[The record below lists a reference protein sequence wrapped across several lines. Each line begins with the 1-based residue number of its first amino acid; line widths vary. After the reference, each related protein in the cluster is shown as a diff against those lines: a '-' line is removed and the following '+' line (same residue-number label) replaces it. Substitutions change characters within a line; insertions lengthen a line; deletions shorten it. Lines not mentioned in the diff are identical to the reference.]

1 MLLVRSCML
10 KDGARKTCM
19 VRVVMLNFSVRVKII
34 VYIGL
39 LPKENINHRSVHF
52 ATIFI
57 PYKGS

>member
-1 MLLVRSCML
+1 ML

-39 LPKENINHRSVHF
+39 LSKENINHRSVHF
-52 ATIFI
+52 GTIFI
-57 PYKGS
+57 PYEGSYA